1 MNAKNYIAY
10 DTCPMLCTEDDEGSA
25 QTPNGSFS
33 YLFKTCESELDLDW
47 SEEVDPT
54 VGVPSTKIN
63 ASITFRKPKNNEVAV
78 NRPNLYDDET
88 QWQTTEESEEDS
100 NPFEQASSQM
110 TESDYLKLM
119 ERTWFLVKETKE
131 SRHKWLASP
140 FILRQKLFDVLS
152 RKSAPLS
159 NDFLFEKSDLTKT
172 TTIRSNSIP
181 SLEATNLIFAKSLPS
196 RRRRSTLKFTA
207 DSGETVT
214 SFFSFLRK

>member
-10 DTCPMLCTEDDEGSA
+10 DACPILCTEDEEGSA
-25 QTPNGSFS
+25 QTPNGSFG
-33 YLFKTCESELDLDW
+33 YLFKTCESELEMDW
-47 SEEVDPT
+47 NEEVESA

-63 ASITFRKPKNNEVAV
+63 ASLTFRKPKNNEMNS
-78 NRPNLYDDET
+78 NRLNCYDDET
-88 QWQTTEESEEDS
+88 QCETTEESEEDL
-100 NPFEQASSQM
+100 NPFEPSSSQM

-131 SRHKWLASP
+131 SKHKWLASP
-140 FILRQKLFDVLS
+140 FILRQKLYDVLS

-181 SLEATNLIFAKSLPS
+181 SLEATNLIFAKSMPS
-196 RRRRSTLKFTA
+196 RRRRSTLKVTA
-207 DSGETVT
+207 DTDKTVT